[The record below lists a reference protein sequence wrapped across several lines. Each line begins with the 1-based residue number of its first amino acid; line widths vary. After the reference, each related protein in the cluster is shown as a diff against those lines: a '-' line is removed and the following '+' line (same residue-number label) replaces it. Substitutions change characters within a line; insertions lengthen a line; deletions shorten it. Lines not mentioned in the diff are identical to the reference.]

1 MEVARPFLLQPGN
14 EAITPLAGC
23 TAYLLVSLV
32 GRNVVVV
39 TFGKELQEI
48 GVRAEVKWTLVFL
61 VPGIKV
67 SSIGGE
73 QDGNGR
79 TAFLL

>member
-1 MEVARPFLLQPGN
+1 M
-14 EAITPLAGC
+14 
-23 TAYLLVSLV
+23 
-32 GRNVVVV
+32 V
-39 TFGKELQEI
+39 TLGEELQEI

-61 VPGIKV
+61 IPGIKV

-79 TAFLL
+79 ATFLL